1 MQVLFEIFLNFAR
14 VSNYIWNTIINYAKI
29 YGDSIL
35 DAHATSAQS
44 LHVRKVRILLIHDFE
59 QILLSHDS

>member
-35 DAHATSAQS
+35 DAHAT
-44 LHVRKVRILLIHDFE
+44 ILSYF
-59 QILLSHDS
+59 